1 MDIIGFKMASPG
13 NKGTIFYVVLIALT
27 IATSIII
34 QIYYAQSI
42 HVAAWSVGCG
52 EGEYRAACLATT
64 SVLRF
69 SFALVC
75 FLCFEMICT
84 FMNAKYYDSLL
95 PFREV
100 LYIGTLIGFMYISS
114 EVMLGYAWVIF
125 IVRATLRMRLSR

>member
-1 MDIIGFKMASPG
+1 MNIGGFAVSNPG

-42 HVAAWSVGCG
+42 HVAAWNVGCG
-52 EGEYRAACLATT
+52 DGEFRAACLATT

-75 FLCFEMICT
+75 FLSFEMCCT
-84 FMNAKYYDSLL
+84 FLNAKYYDSLL
-95 PFREV
+95 PYRAV
-100 LYIGTLIGFMYISS
+100 LYIGCLVGFMYISS
-114 EVMLGYAWVIF
+114 EVMLGYAWVIP
-125 IVRATLRMRLSR
+125 AYS